1 MGLRDVFIMGSKEAS
16 QEGTKKQQQKKE
28 EQNQL

>member
-1 MGLRDVFIMGSKEAS
+1 MGLRDIFIMGSKEAS
-16 QEGTKKQQQKKE
+16 QEGAKKQQKKE